1 MPYNV
6 ACPLFYLLIT
16 ILSPYHTTK
25 KRDKKIKL
33 KNPPTKSPYFKVI
46 SYFCR

>member
-16 ILSPYHTTK
+16 ILSPSHTTK
-25 KRDKKIKL
+25 
-33 KNPPTKSPYFKVI
+33 PKSVI
-46 SYFCR
+46 RPFYVVLYNFL